1 MSSKGKVIKKELLLK
16 TFLVLAG
23 ISLLLLIPSMTRA
36 NAKSDLN
43 YDSIIRSIAVKYD
56 VEAPLIHSIIRAE
69 SNYNNWA
76 VSDKGAMG
84 LMQLMPE
91 TARIYGVKNVLDPED
106 NIEGGVKYLKDL
118 IKLFKGRTDLVL
130 AAYNAGQEA
139 VKKHKGIPPYRE
151 TREYVQRVKASYG
164 KSHIRSR
171 TQIYRFT
178 DESGRIVLTNDRNLY
193 LKNKSQSERNTS

>member
-1 MSSKGKVIKKELLLK
+1 MSSKGKVIKDKLLLK
-16 TFLVLAG
+16 TFLTLSG
-23 ISLLLLIPSMTRA
+23 IYLLIPLAARA
-36 NAKSDLN
+36 TAKSDLN
-43 YDSIIRSIAVKYD
+43 YDSIIRSVAVKYD

-164 KSHIRSR
+164 KSSIRSR

-193 LKNKSQSERNTS
+193 LKNKSQSEKNTT